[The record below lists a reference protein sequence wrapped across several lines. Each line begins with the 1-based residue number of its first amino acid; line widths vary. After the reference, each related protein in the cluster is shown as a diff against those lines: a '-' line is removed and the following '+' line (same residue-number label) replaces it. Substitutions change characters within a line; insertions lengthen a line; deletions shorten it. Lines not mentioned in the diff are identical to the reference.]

1 MQKAVLRCYTARSR
15 RKNEQDLNRRSDE
28 GWSLV
33 RAGCLRDVFEQ
44 DSETVWRYGL
54 DYCPELLGEE
64 ERQRREERYAEEGW
78 DLVNVTAAGWA
89 YYRKAAA
96 EGLPE
101 EAYRLPVPY
110 TQAEW
115 RLTETISL
123 LFWLRM
129 GLLAIGAVLAA
140 AAVVRQKAMVLPAVA
155 YLLLMLLLFFRM
167 QALQEKLKR
176 CSDR

>member
-64 ERQRREERYAEEGW
+64 ERQRREER
-78 DLVNVTAAGWA
+78 
-89 YYRKAAA
+89 
-96 EGLPE
+96 
-101 EAYRLPVPY
+101 
-110 TQAEW
+110 
-115 RLTETISL
+115 
-123 LFWLRM
+123 
-129 GLLAIGAVLAA
+129 
-140 AAVVRQKAMVLPAVA
+140 
-155 YLLLMLLLFFRM
+155 
-167 QALQEKLKR
+167 
-176 CSDR
+176 